1 MGGYFAVI
9 HSNEKNCSDISFWT
23 HNKCIC
29 SSGWGHSVNSD
40 KAPWRK
46 CCPSI
51 REKVPLVITSWY
63 NTWCGNEPN
72 QDSMPFYLI
81 VLERRFFSN
90 INIHNW
96 VLLASTFLFTVN
108 YCKTLYIC
116 SPLSLCGEGK
126 KLCCKSL
133 YPTLPFARVG
143 KIQVLD
149 FFLSIFLQSIRSLT
163 LWNAL

>member
-1 MGGYFAVI
+1 MKKLFRYLI
-9 HSNEKNCSDISFWT
+9 WS

-40 KAPWRK
+40 KVPWCK

-51 REKVPLVITSWY
+51 REKVPLVITYSWY
-63 NTWCGNEPN
+63 NTWRGNEPN

-133 YPTLPFARVG
+133 YLTAICSCWQT
-143 KIQVLD
+143 IQVLD
-149 FFLSIFLQSIRSLT
+149 FFFFFFPNRSDLKLSVHIMLK